1 MDATPAPSHYP
12 HGLPAK
18 RMATAALLLSEDGRL
33 LIVKPW
39 YRDYWLLPGGV
50 VEADES
56 PRQGCA
62 RETLEELGLEAA
74 PLRLLCVDYTPAMSN
89 STESLQFVFWSGYLS
104 AAQLAAIHLQA
115 EELTEWRL
123 VTPAEAAALLNPRL
137 ARRLPAC
144 LAALASDAGA
154 VYLEDGEEVVS

>member
-1 MDATPAPSHYP
+1 MDAPSTPSRYP
-12 HGLPAK
+12 YGLPTK
-18 RMATAALLLSEDGRL
+18 RMAAAALLLSEDGRL
-33 LIVKPW
+33 VIVKPW
-39 YRDYWLLPGGV
+39 YREYWLLPGGV

-62 RETLEELGLEAA
+62 RETLEELGLELA
-74 PLRLLCVDYTPAMSN
+74 PLRLLCVDYTAPTAGN
-89 STESLQFVFWSGYLS
+89 TESLQFVFWSGYLS

-115 EELTEWRL
+115 EELAEWRL

-154 VYLEDGEEVVS
+154 VYLEDGE